1 MKRYYITKKQINNF
15 IDENL
20 KNFDSLQTFR
30 NELENVIEE
39 LNDGNNPNQI
49 RFYKK
54 VLVELG

>member
-30 NELENVIEE
+30 NELENIIEE
-39 LNDGNNPNQI
+39 LNDGTNPNQI

-54 VLVELG
+54 VLVELC